1 MHLPL
6 TDCFDQKA
14 LYWLSISSGVRINQM
29 GYTFYD
35 SPIKHSTES
44 HDCPRTMGAL
54 CLHADKYMFFRCT
67 DAPLTMANDAPPPF
81 NALWQMEGCKLG
93 KKIPSLD
100 RFDVMG
106 CDLQEGTSLI
116 WSENRISMQYKMDV
130 PYWPTLLVS
139 LIVVWLVINMGES
152 IASILRV
159 KGSESSGKMTSLLCT
174 ILVITIICNTPNEL
188 WITDNE
194 RRISI
199 FTAIYILTYSAY
211 HVVNP
216 HTVNVIVGCL
226 VLVTA
231 RFYQHNDTPYAAG
244 FLFCIATRFIQK
256 IHVTSFSGED
266 NVYQYV
272 RIGFMVMDAVL
283 FTLIYSESL
292 DSSFPDSMHG
302 PMCLVGILFTAWIV
316 GKVLAEYI
324 VLKTD

>member
-1 MHLPL
+1 
-6 TDCFDQKA
+6 
-14 LYWLSISSGVRINQM
+14 
-29 GYTFYD
+29 
-35 SPIKHSTES
+35 
-44 HDCPRTMGAL
+44 
-54 CLHADKYMFFRCT
+54 
-67 DAPLTMANDAPPPF
+67 MANDAPPPF
-81 NALWQMEGCKLG
+81 KALWQMEGCNG
-93 KKIPSLD
+93 KKIPSID
-100 RFDVMG
+100 RFDVMT
-106 CDLQEGTSLI
+106 CDLKDGTSFI

-130 PYWPTLLVS
+130 PYWPTFLIS

-188 WITDNE
+188 WITDSE
-194 RRISI
+194 RWISI

-256 IHVTSFSGED
+256 IYVTSFSSDED
-266 NVYQYV
+266 DYVYQYV
-272 RIGFMVMDAVL
+272 RIGFMVMDAV
-283 FTLIYSESL
+283 FFVLIYSESL
-292 DSSFPDSMHG
+292 DNSFSDSMHG
-302 PMCLVGILFTAWIV
+302 PMCLVGIIFTAWV
-316 GKVLAEYI
+316 TGKVLAEYI
-324 VLKTD
+324 ALKNDQYCCVATTTTTTATS